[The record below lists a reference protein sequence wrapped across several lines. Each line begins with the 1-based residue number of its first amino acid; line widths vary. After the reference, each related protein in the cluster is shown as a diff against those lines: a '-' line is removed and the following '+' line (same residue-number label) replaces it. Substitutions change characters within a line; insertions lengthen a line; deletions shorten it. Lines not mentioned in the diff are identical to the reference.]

1 MDIETTFVR
10 ADLKMRARQAMR
22 GNWGLLIPVILI
34 MYSLSIVYAFTPDG
48 SVSESIVAL
57 LDLVFT
63 GAFVYA
69 GCTVF
74 LNLTYRRPTSLSEF
88 FAAFSEIG
96 SSLALWGLMLCKIFL
111 WSLLFVIPGVIKALA
126 YSQSFYI
133 KAENPKMSA
142 SEALALSEKM
152 TYGYKMDIFV
162 LYLSFIGWDLLCG
175 ITFGL
180 AGLYVAPYFHLT
192 MTQLYLYLKESYRA
206 NTAFEY
212 FAAEQPTDREHEN
225 IAEPNAQT
233 APESAQISED
243 DDEYSEETSI

>member
-74 LNLTYRRPTSLSEF
+74 LHLTYRRPTSLSEF
-88 FAAFSEIG
+88 FAAFPKSA
-96 SSLALWGLMLCKIFL
+96 ALWH
-111 WSLLFVIPGVIKALA
+111 
-126 YSQSFYI
+126 
-133 KAENPKMSA
+133 
-142 SEALALSEKM
+142 
-152 TYGYKMDIFV
+152 
-162 LYLSFIGWDLLCG
+162 CG
-175 ITFGL
+175 G
-180 AGLYVAPYFHLT
+180 
-192 MTQLYLYLKESYRA
+192 
-206 NTAFEY
+206 
-212 FAAEQPTDREHEN
+212 
-225 IAEPNAQT
+225 
-233 APESAQISED
+233 
-243 DDEYSEETSI
+243 